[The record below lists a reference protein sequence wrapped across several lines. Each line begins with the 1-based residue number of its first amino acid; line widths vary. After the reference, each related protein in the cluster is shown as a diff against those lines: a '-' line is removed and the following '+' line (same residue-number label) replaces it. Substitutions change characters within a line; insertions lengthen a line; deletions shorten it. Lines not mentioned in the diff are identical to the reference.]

1 MKRALL
7 VTATLAGALLAACGS
22 TGASPPVTAATH
34 ASAAAFPVSVQ
45 SGDGTVRIPT
55 RPTRILSLSAS
66 ATQMLYAVGAG
77 PQVVGVDKYS
87 TYPPNA
93 PRTKFTGYES
103 SAEDYLPLRP
113 DLVLLAFNTT
123 NLVAQLEKLHI
134 PTLLL
139 PPATTVASAYQQIAE
154 IAAATGHSGATR
166 RTVAAIASDLSR
178 VTRSVGNTVRGAS
191 YYIEYDPTLYSGTS
205 KTFAGAL
212 FARLGMLDIANAA
225 SRAGSTYPQLSA
237 EYLVK
242 ANPDY
247 VFLADTVC
255 CAQTAKT
262 FAARPAFST
271 LRAVHLGHVFPVNDS
286 LASEWGPHSLE
297 TFFALIAK
305 DVTAPSRSAASS
317 SASAS
322 TGKPG

>member
-1 MKRALL
+1 MRRALL
-7 VTATLAGALLAACGS
+7 ATAALAGALLAACGS
-22 TGASPPVTAATH
+22 TGASPPATTPTH
-34 ASAAAFPVSVQ
+34 ASTSAFPVSVQ
-45 SGDGTVRIPT
+45 SGDGTVRIPS

-87 TYPPNA
+87 TYPPGA

-139 PPATTVASAYQQIAE
+139 PPATTIAGSYQQIAE
-154 IAAATGHSGATR
+154 IAAATGHSAAAR
-166 RTVAAIASDLSR
+166 RIVAGIAADLSR
-178 VTRSVGNTVRGAS
+178 VARSVGNRVRGDT

-212 FARLGMLDIANAA
+212 FSKLGMVDIADAA
-225 SRAGSTYPQLSA
+225 ARSGSTYPQLSA

-247 VFLADTVC
+247 VFLADTIC
-255 CAQTAKT
+255 CGQTPKS
-262 FAARPAFST
+262 FAGRPAFST

-286 LASEWGPHSLE
+286 VASEWGPHSLE

-305 DVTAPSRSAASS
+305 DVTTP
-317 SASAS
+317 SASGAS
-322 TGKPG
+322 ARPSSGSGSSG